1 MPTIFSQQ
9 VQQAPQAPQAP
20 PSAPVTP
27 AAPVVVGA
35 TTGNGTLAIPAS
47 AAEVDALRSRREEL
61 STQLNSATS
70 RRSELARRLPG
81 MDPAVRG
88 GIEQRIALLDKRIL
102 SLESQI
108 DQTGQQLAAV
118 SPAVLAATATATPFI
133 ERIDPDTFTA
143 IGVLF
148 TMFVL
153 GPLAIAWSR
162 LLWKRA
168 SAPPRPPILSTEAGQ
183 RLERIETAVDAIA
196 IEIERVSEGQRFMTR
211 LFTEE
216 RDAPALGAGE
226 RPAEPV
232 RVGSEAA
239 ARVPRGS

>member
-1 MPTIFSQQ
+1 MPTILSQQ

-35 TTGNGTLAIPAS
+35 TTGNGTLAIPSS

-61 STQLNSATS
+61 SNQLNSATS
-70 RRSELARRLPG
+70 RRSELARKLPG

-88 GIEQRIALLDKRIL
+88 GVEQRIALLDRRIL
-102 SLESQI
+102 SIESQI

-153 GPLAIAWSR
+153 GPLAIASSR
-162 LLWKRA
+162 GGAEA
-168 SAPPRPPILSTEAGQ
+168 SQ
-183 RLERIETAVDAIA
+183 RLDRIENAVDAIA

-216 RDAPALGAGE
+216 RDTPALGAGE
-226 RPAEPV
+226 RPAEPI